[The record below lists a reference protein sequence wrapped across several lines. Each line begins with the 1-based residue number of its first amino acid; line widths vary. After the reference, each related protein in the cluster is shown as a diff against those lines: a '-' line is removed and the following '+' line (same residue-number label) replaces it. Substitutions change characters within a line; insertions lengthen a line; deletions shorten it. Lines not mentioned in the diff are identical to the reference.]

1 MRNIFNLRVDT
12 SFKDTEKDKN
22 NKSVKCIKLLS
33 RSNSDT
39 KKHRISIVKI
49 KSKKK

>member
-1 MRNIFNLRVDT
+1 MRNILNLKVDT
-12 SFKDTEKDKN
+12 SFKDKN
-22 NKSVKCIKLLS
+22 KKPVKCIKLLS